1 MRGGNLFRSISGPLR
16 GFGALRRWPS
26 ARSIRKTPTIL
37 QMECA
42 ECGAASLA
50 MVLAY
55 HGLWIPLEQIRF
67 ACGVSRDGTKASN
80 MLMAARQFGLAA
92 KGFRKELETL
102 EDLPMPC
109 VIHWNFNHFV
119 VLEGLNDKRAY
130 INDPAV
136 GRRAVDLAEFN
147 LSFTGVVLAMQPGP
161 DFRRAGRK
169 PALFPILARELA
181 HSKPAVML
189 LLAVSMALVVP
200 GIVIPAF
207 SKVFVD
213 DILVRN
219 LRDWFAP
226 LLIGMAVTAAGRAL
240 VTALQQSLLLRLQ
253 AKLSV
258 SMVSRFLWRLMSLPT
273 EFFTQRHAG
282 DLVSRI
288 AANEQVARLL
298 SGGLAS
304 NALNLV
310 SLLFFAAAMAVFDL
324 LLAAICVGLALLN
337 VVAMKLISRRLGD
350 LNRSLAVERGKLYG
364 STISMVRTIETLKAS
379 GLEHD
384 AFARWAGF
392 QAKLL
397 NLNQRVGVYSAVLNI
412 FPAFFAALSTA
423 AILGVGGAR
432 VIEGALTIGSLV
444 ALQSLAIS
452 FAAPINALV
461 QLAAGF
467 QEVKADLARLED
479 VLNYPIEIETTMPLA
494 AEPIPPK
501 LSGRVE
507 LREVQFGYS
516 PLDPPLIKGLSL
528 TLAPG
533 MRIALVGR
541 SGSGKSTAGRLICG
555 LIKPWSGE
563 ILYDGRPLR
572 DLPPEVFANSVAY
585 VDQDIF
591 LFEGTVR
598 DNLTLWDTS
607 VPEANVSQALKD
619 ALIHDEVAARLGNY
633 DCDVSEGGTNFSG
646 GQRQRIE
653 IARALA
659 GNPTI
664 LVLDEATA
672 ALDPYTEGRIDDNLR
687 RRGCACIVIAHRLS
701 TIRDCDEI
709 ILLENGEVAER
720 GTHDELLAMA
730 GAYAQLV
737 AQE

>member
-1 MRGGNLFRSISGPLR
+1 MPGGNLFRSISGPLR

-26 ARSIRKTPTIL
+26 ARSIHKTPTVL
-37 QMECA
+37 QMECV

-55 HGLWIPLEQIRF
+55 HGLWIPLEQIRV

-80 MLMAARQFGLAA
+80 MLMAARRFGLAA

-169 PALFPILARELA
+169 PAVFLILARELA

-253 AKLSV
+253 VKLSV

-298 SGGLAS
+298 SGGLAT

-310 SLLFFAAAMAVFDL
+310 SLLFFAAAMAVFDF

-337 VVAMKLISRRLGD
+337 VVALQLISRRLGD

-379 GLEHD
+379 GLEQD

-432 VIEGALTIGSLV
+432 VIHGALTIGSLV

-461 QLAAGF
+461 QLASGF

-479 VLNYPIEIETTMPLA
+479 VLNYPVEIETTMPLA

-516 PLDPPLIKGLSL
+516 RLDPPLIKGLSL